1 MHYAFYIVMSECFL
15 QKPRKLQT
23 KKEVLNMI
31 MSFAEKSPSVEK
43 ASFIA
48 ENASIIGNVTL
59 EENANIWFGA
69 VLRADIAEIRVG
81 KNTNIQDNAV
91 IHVSIGKPAI
101 IGDNVTIGHSAI
113 VHGATVGNNVLIG
126 MGSIILDGAVIG
138 DNCVIGA
145 GAVVTSNTVV
155 PDNTMMLG
163 TPAKPVKE
171 ITPDKAEGIKMSAE
185 GYVKLSKSFNKI

>member
-1 MHYAFYIVMSECFL
+1 
-15 QKPRKLQT
+15 
-23 KKEVLNMI
+23 MI
-31 MSFAEKSPSVEK
+31 MSFAEKTPSTEK
-43 ASFIA
+43 AAFIA

-171 ITPDKAEGIKMSAE
+171 ITPEKAEGIKMSAE
-185 GYVKLSKSFNKI
+185 GYVKLSNSFNKKLNSDVKQNVECRM

>member
-1 MHYAFYIVMSECFL
+1 
-15 QKPRKLQT
+15 
-23 KKEVLNMI
+23 MI
-31 MSFAEKSPSVEK
+31 ISFMENTPEVEK
-43 ASFIA
+43 AAFIA
-48 ENASIIGNVTL
+48 ENASVIGNVKL

-69 VLRADIAEIRVG
+69 VLRADVAEIRVG
-81 KNTNIQDNAV
+81 KNTNVQDNAV

-145 GAVVTSNTVV
+145 GAVVTSGTVV

-171 ITPDKAEGIKMSAE
+171 IPQEKAKGITMSAE
-185 GYVKLSKSFNKI
+185 GYVKLSKRFVNTELDVREGV